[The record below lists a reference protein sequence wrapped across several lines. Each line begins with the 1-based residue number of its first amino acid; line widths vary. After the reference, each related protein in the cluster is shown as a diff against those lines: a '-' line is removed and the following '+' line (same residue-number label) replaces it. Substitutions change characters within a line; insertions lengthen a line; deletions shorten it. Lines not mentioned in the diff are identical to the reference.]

1 VPLALFLLTFV
12 IVFSKK
18 PAIPHNWIVSVHAY
32 LVLVFGIALY
42 APVLSI
48 RVTLL
53 LHLGMFFVTA
63 MLCHGELATHR
74 PVASRLTEFYLWMSF
89 GGVLGG
95 AFNALLAPLI
105 FNSNL
110 EYPIAIVMACALR
123 PVLAEG
129 RDGRWPLD
137 IMLPVL
143 VGTVLL
149 AIFMVVPDINANWVS
164 AHRLVSVIVGSII
177 AIVVFG
183 FSPRPLRFALGMAI
197 LLFAMNNVTSSG
209 RPTLVAER
217 NFFGIHTVY
226 LDVSGQFV
234 VLKHGTTIHGAQ
246 SIDPKKWRDPLT
258 YFVREGPAGQFFAA
272 LQSDPRDLSIGI
284 VGLGAGAMACYRR
297 SNDDLTFY
305 EIDASILSVAQ
316 DNRYFHYLNECAR
329 DSKTILGDARL
340 SLAREPDNRFDILVV
355 DAFSSDSIPVH
366 LITREAIDL
375 YFRKLDSNGLL
386 LIHISNRYVELEPV
400 LAELSRDAQL
410 TGRIQEFSPVKFD
423 PPAELKIR
431 KAATQEYLI
440 KFRYPSVWV
449 VLAANEKALGKI
461 ATDQRWRP
469 LEPKSGVGAWTDDYS
484 NIIKVLRWGTIVNS
498 E

>member
-1 VPLALFLLTFV
+1 MRRTASPGALADIGEIKTGKV
-12 IVFSKK
+12 EAPRAPPRTGSGAGI
-18 PAIPHNWIVSVHAY
+18 PA
-32 LVLVFGIALY
+32 
-42 APVLSI
+42 
-48 RVTLL
+48 
-53 LHLGMFFVTA
+53 
-63 MLCHGELATHR
+63 
-74 PVASRLTEFYLWMSF
+74 
-89 GGVLGG
+89 
-95 AFNALLAPLI
+95 
-105 FNSNL
+105 
-110 EYPIAIVMACALR
+110 
-123 PVLAEG
+123 
-129 RDGRWPLD
+129 
-137 IMLPVL
+137 
-143 VGTVLL
+143 
-149 AIFMVVPDINANWVS
+149 
-164 AHRLVSVIVGSII
+164 
-177 AIVVFG
+177 
-183 FSPRPLRFALGMAI
+183 
-197 LLFAMNNVTSSG
+197 
-209 RPTLVAER
+209 
-217 NFFGIHTVY
+217 
-226 LDVSGQFV
+226 FV

-316 DNRYFHYLNECAR
+316 DNRYFHYLSECAR

-340 SLAREPDNRFDILVV
+340 SLVREADNRFDILVV

-375 YFRKLDSNGLL
+375 YFRKLDRNGLL

-400 LAELSRDAQL
+400 LGELSRDAQL
-410 TGRIQEFSPVKFD
+410 AGRIQEFSPVKFD
-423 PPAELKIR
+423 PTAELKIR

-469 LEPKSGVGAWTDDYS
+469 LEPKSGVSAWTDDYS
-484 NIIKVLRWGTIVNS
+484 NIIKVLRWGTIVSS